1 MNHGYLTA
9 TDIRVQ
15 EDEGRFVL
23 LIDSDDEDTII
34 VDIHR
39 IALKFYEE
47 VQRELRPWFLE
58 AEHARQAV
66 AAGVSKADYLGSPQ
80 PVTTRPVSVEDAVEA
95 GYALDDP
102 KHPSFLEMVDEWRDG
117 QIDKLRGGS

>member
-1 MNHGYLTA
+1 MIKADT
-9 TDIRVQ
+9 IKVV
-15 EDEGRFVL
+15 EEEGHFVL
-23 LIDSDDEDTII
+23 HVVSTDGDVLWIGLQG
-34 VDIHR
+34 V
-39 IALKFYEE
+39 ALEFYAE
-47 VQRELRPWFLE
+47 VQRELRPWYLE